1 MKNLARLLI
10 ALGLVISLSGCLGL
24 IVGSAVDVG
33 IEVVKV
39 PFKLTKAAVNVISSD
54 DDKKK
59 KDK

>member
-1 MKNLARLLI
+1 MKNLARMLV
-10 ALGLVISLSGCLGL
+10 ALGPTICLSGCLGL

-39 PFKLTKAAVNVISSD
+39 PFKLTKAAVNVMSRD

>member
-10 ALGLVISLSGCLGL
+10 AFGLVISLSGCLGL

-39 PFKLTKAAVNVISSD
+39 PFKLAKAAVNVMSSD
-54 DDKKK
+54 EDKKK

>member
-39 PFKLTKAAVNVISSD
+39 PFKLTKAAVNVMSRD

>member
-39 PFKLTKAAVNVISSD
+39 PFKLTKAAVNVMSSD

>member
-39 PFKLTKAAVNVISSD
+39 PFKLTKAAVNVMSSD
-54 DDKKK
+54 EDKKK

>member
-1 MKNLARLLI
+1 MKNLARLSI

-33 IEVVKV
+33 IEVAKV
-39 PFKLTKAAVNVISSD
+39 PFKLTKAAVNVMSSD
-54 DDKKK
+54 DGKKK